1 MGGRKRG
8 RMHDDYSTH
17 AMQKF
22 ENEGKGELWNIVFIF
37 YIFSD
42 VRHSL
47 SIRRLTHTVLKKL

>member
-1 MGGRKRG
+1 VNGKGREGKEG

-37 YIFSD
+37 YVFSD
-42 VRHSL
+42 VRHSFIHP
-47 SIRRLTHTVLKKL
+47 SAI